1 MPTSYKAVI
10 FDLDGTLLDTLA
22 DIGSAANDVLK
33 DRGHATHNLDAYRHF
48 IGDGVATLFK
58 RILPEGVPTPEV
70 VAECVSEFG
79 VTYGRRWDDNS
90 RLYPGIEELLNELV
104 QRAVPIAILSNKPHD
119 FVGVC
124 VAEFL
129 STWPFEP
136 ILGQREGVP
145 RKPDPAGVLEVCEAL
160 GVAPEECVYVGDSSV
175 DMLTAKNSGA
185 MAVGVAWGFRPVE
198 ELVEYG
204 AARIL
209 ETPLQLLKLFGE
221 PG

>member
-1 MPTSYKAVI
+1 MSTNYKAAI

-22 DIGSAANDVLK
+22 DIGNAANDVLS
-33 DRGHATHNLDAYRHF
+33 DRGHRTHDLEAYRQF

-58 RILPEGVPTPEV
+58 RILPDGASTPEV
-70 VAECVSEFG
+70 IADCVSEFG
-79 VTYGRRWDDNS
+79 VTYGRRWNENS
-90 RLYPGIEELLNELV
+90 QLYPGVEDLLSELV
-104 QRAVPIAILSNKPHD
+104 QREIPIAILSNKPHD

-129 STWPFEP
+129 SAWPFDP
-136 ILGQREGVP
+136 VLGQRDGVP

-160 GVAPEECVYVGDSSV
+160 GVAPKECVYVGDSSV

-209 ETPLQLLKLFGE
+209 ETPSQLLEQFGDV
-221 PG
+221 G

>member
-1 MPTSYKAVI
+1 MSKDYKAAI

-22 DIGSAANDVLK
+22 DIGNAANDVLT
-33 DRGHATHNLDAYRHF
+33 DRGHATHDLDAYRQF

-58 RILPEGVPTPEV
+58 RILPDGTSTPEV
-70 VAECVSEFG
+70 IADCVLEFG
-79 VTYGRRWDDNS
+79 VTYGRRWNENS
-90 RLYPGIEELLNELV
+90 QLYSGVEELLSELV
-104 QRAVPIAILSNKPHD
+104 QRSVPIAILSNKPHD

-129 STWPFEP
+129 SAWPFDP
-136 ILGQREGVP
+136 VLGQRDGVP
-145 RKPDPAGVLEVCEAL
+145 RKPDSAGVLEVCEAF
-160 GVAPEECVYVGDSSV
+160 GVAPKECVYVGDSSV
-175 DMLTAKNSGA
+175 DMLTARNSGA

-209 ETPLQLLKLFGE
+209 ESPSQLLEQFGDV
-221 PG
+221 G